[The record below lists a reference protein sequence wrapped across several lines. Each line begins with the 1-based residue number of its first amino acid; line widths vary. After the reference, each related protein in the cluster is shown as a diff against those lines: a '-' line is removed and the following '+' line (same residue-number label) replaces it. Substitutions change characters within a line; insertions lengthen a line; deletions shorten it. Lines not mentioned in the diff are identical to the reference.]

1 MAKKSRDKGSRIE
14 RELYHKLKDRG
25 FDTARVDAKN
35 NQLGID
41 DSHDLVVEGK
51 TVEVKARAAG
61 FKQLYHWLDPVDVL
75 VVKADRQ
82 SFLVVQ
88 RLEDW
93 AP

>member
-61 FKQLYHWLDPVDVL
+61 FKQLYDWINPVDVL

-93 AP
+93 VP